1 MKQMPMPANLKEN
14 NMAFMKHVGKHG
26 DRKVCILFRQVPGEE
41 HMCLVIYPDTLHAHW
56 QDSIQKALESD
67 VAQQSEELADALHR
81 SFLPDGRPVLQT
93 LHQERMIKKL
103 RTSDVLVTPTGDSK
117 IRLDELNKML
127 NEMKQGEAAIKKMAE
142 NDASRGMVAPEVK
155 RKAEAEYKAS
165 QAQKANPNY
174 VAPPS
179 LKAGQDGA
187 LSDRDIA
194 ANMLAQAKSMEI
206 NARAMVAE
214 AARMKKEAEKMDP
227 TVSAKAAVPVNE
239 STPAP
244 VAKRGRKPKT
254 VTADVAQ

>member
-1 MKQMPMPANLKEN
+1 
-14 NMAFMKHVGKHG
+14 MAFMKHVGKHG
-26 DRKVCILFRQVPGEE
+26 DRKVCILFRQVPGED
-41 HMCLVIYPDTLHAHW
+41 HMALVIYPDTLHAHW

-81 SFLPDGRPVLQT
+81 AYLPDGRPILET

-103 RTSDVLVTPTGDSK
+103 RTADIIVTPTAEAK

-127 NEMKQGEAAIKKMAE
+127 NEMKQGEQAIKKMAE

-165 QAQKANPNY
+165 QAPKSD
-174 VAPPS
+174 VFTPPP

-194 ANMLAQAKSMEI
+194 ANMLAQAKAMEV

-214 AARMKKEAEKMDP
+214 AARMKKDAERMDP
-227 TVSAKAAVPVNE
+227 TVSARAATPVPVTE
-239 STPAP
+239 SVVTPK
-244 VAKRGRKPKT
+244 KRTRGPNKPKT
-254 VTADVAQ
+254 AVADATHG

>member
-1 MKQMPMPANLKEN
+1 
-14 NMAFMKHVGKHG
+14 MAFMKHVGKHG
-26 DRKVCILFRQVPGEE
+26 DRKVCILFRQVPGED

-81 SFLPDGRPVLQT
+81 AYLPDGRPVLET

-103 RTSDVLVTPTGDSK
+103 RTSDVIVTPTNEAK

-127 NEMKQGEAAIKKMAE
+127 NEMKQGEQAIKKMAE

-165 QAQKANPNY
+165 QAPKSD
-174 VAPPS
+174 VFTPPP

-194 ANMLAQAKSMEI
+194 ANMLAQAKAMEV

-227 TVSAKAAVPVNE
+227 TVTARAV
-239 STPAP
+239 AP
-244 VAKRGRKPKT
+244 VTESVEAPKKRTRGPNKPKT
-254 VTADVAQ
+254 AVADATHG